1 MNEAADKC
9 SNPPCQKGPSGGLMA
24 CKGCKKTHYCSK
36 DCYEKDWENH
46 KTYCKHVSSE
56 GKSSASLVPLDYF
69 MKIAPHVPK
78 ARALAREINLPM
90 ANPSGM

>member
-1 MNEAADKC
+1 MKQRTSAATLLARR
-9 SNPPCQKGPSGGLMA
+9 GLPA
-24 CKGCKKTHYCSK
+24 DSWPVRAAKKTHYCSK

-69 MKIAPHVPK
+69 MKIATHVPK